1 METATGSERG
11 SPPGPAV
18 PPPRGHAPLAAASCP
33 GGLSPPARE
42 PPQPEEERQPRISES
57 GQFSD
62 GLEDRGLLESS
73 TRLKPHEA
81 QNYRKKALWV
91 SWLSIIVTLALAVA
105 AFTVS
110 VMRYS
115 ASAFGFAFD
124 AILDV
129 LSSAI
134 VLWRYS
140 NAAAVHS
147 AHREY
152 IACVILGV
160 IFLLSS
166 ICIVVKAIHDLS
178 TKLLPEVDDFLFSVS
193 ILSGI
198 LCSILAVLK
207 FMLGKVL
214 TSRALITDD
223 SSSTWCRGSGRRV
236 TTRCLSEGGWR
247 GGSRWLLLKTDK
259 VTPGFP
265 VGRRCQY
272 LTEHPISFFWKFSF
286 IHLSLND
293 EVCSV
298 GRSFP
303 YPHCCPCQ
311 TQ

>member
-1 METATGSERG
+1 
-11 SPPGPAV
+11 
-18 PPPRGHAPLAAASCP
+18 
-33 GGLSPPARE
+33 
-42 PPQPEEERQPRISES
+42 
-57 GQFSD
+57 
-62 GLEDRGLLESS
+62 
-73 TRLKPHEA
+73 
-81 QNYRKKALWV
+81 
-91 SWLSIIVTLALAVA
+91 
-105 AFTVS
+105 VS

-214 TSRALITDD
+214 TSRALITDGFNSLVGAVMGFSILLSAEVFKHD
-223 SSSTWCRGSGRRV
+223 SAVWYLDGSIGVLIGLTIFAYGVKLLIDMVPRV
-236 TTRCLSEGGWR
+236 RQTRHYEM
-247 GGSRWLLLKTDK
+247 
-259 VTPGFP
+259 F
-265 VGRRCQY
+265 
-272 LTEHPISFFWKFSF
+272 E
-286 IHLSLND
+286 
-293 EVCSV
+293 
-298 GRSFP
+298 
-303 YPHCCPCQ
+303 
-311 TQ
+311 

>member
-1 METATGSERG
+1 MEPAAGSERR

-18 PPPRGHAPLAAASCP
+18 PPPPRFHAPLAAAP
-33 GGLSPPARE
+33 GPGPLSSPAHE
-42 PPQPEEERQPRISES
+42 PPQPEEERQLRISES

-73 TRLKPHEA
+73 TRLNPHEA

-91 SWLSIIVTLALAVA
+91 SWWPVAVLLALLVLL
-105 AFTVS
+105 FTVS

-166 ICIVVKAIHDLS
+166 VCIVVKAIHDLS

-214 TSRALITDD
+214 TSRALITDGFNSLVGAVMGFSILLSAEVFKHNSAVWYLD
-223 SSSTWCRGSGRRV
+223 GSIGVLIGLTIFAYGVKLLIDMVPRV
-236 TTRCLSEGGWR
+236 RQTRHYEM
-247 GGSRWLLLKTDK
+247 
-259 VTPGFP
+259 F
-265 VGRRCQY
+265 
-272 LTEHPISFFWKFSF
+272 E
-286 IHLSLND
+286 
-293 EVCSV
+293 
-298 GRSFP
+298 
-303 YPHCCPCQ
+303 
-311 TQ
+311 

>member
-1 METATGSERG
+1 MDGECGGPGRQGPGSPLKPVRLRKRKMPDKERCSFSCPRDAAGFADGRGIGSEG
-11 SPPGPAV
+11 SFW
-18 PPPRGHAPLAAASCP
+18 APIRRMAP
-33 GGLSPPARE
+33 H
-42 PPQPEEERQPRISES
+42 PEEERQPRISES

-91 SWLSIIVTLALAVA
+91 SWFSIIVTLALAVA

-178 TKLLPEVDDFLFSVS
+178 TRLLPEVDDFLFSVS

-214 TSRALITDD
+214 TSRALITDGFNSLVGGVMGFSILLSAEVFKHNAAVWYLD
-223 SSSTWCRGSGRRV
+223 GSIGVLIGLTIFAYGVKLLIDMVPRV
-236 TTRCLSEGGWR
+236 RQTRHYEM
-247 GGSRWLLLKTDK
+247 
-259 VTPGFP
+259 F
-265 VGRRCQY
+265 
-272 LTEHPISFFWKFSF
+272 E
-286 IHLSLND
+286 
-293 EVCSV
+293 
-298 GRSFP
+298 
-303 YPHCCPCQ
+303 
-311 TQ
+311 

>member
-1 METATGSERG
+1 MDTAAGSEHR

-18 PPPRGHAPLAAASCP
+18 PPRPRRHAPSAAAP
-33 GGLSPPARE
+33 GPLSSPARE
-42 PPQPEEERQPRISES
+42 PPQPEEGQQLRMSQS

-91 SWLSIIVTLALAVA
+91 SWFSIIVTLALAVA

-152 IACVILGV
+152 LACVILGV

-166 ICIVVKAIHDLS
+166 LCIVVKAIHDLS

-214 TSRALITDD
+214 TSRALITDGFNSLVGGVMGFSILLSAEVFKHNSAVWYLD
-223 SSSTWCRGSGRRV
+223 GSTGVLIGLIIFAYGVKLLIDMVPRV
-236 TTRCLSEGGWR
+236 RQTRHYEM
-247 GGSRWLLLKTDK
+247 
-259 VTPGFP
+259 F
-265 VGRRCQY
+265 
-272 LTEHPISFFWKFSF
+272 E
-286 IHLSLND
+286 
-293 EVCSV
+293 
-298 GRSFP
+298 
-303 YPHCCPCQ
+303 
-311 TQ
+311 

>member
-1 METATGSERG
+1 MEPASGSERR
-11 SPPGPAV
+11 SPSGPAV
-18 PPPRGHAPLAAASCP
+18 PPPQRGQAPLVAAPSP
-33 GGLSPPARE
+33 GQLSNPARE
-42 PPQPEEERQPRISES
+42 PPHPEEERQPRISES

-91 SWLSIIVTLALAVA
+91 SWFSIIVTLALAVA

-178 TKLLPEVDDFLFSVS
+178 TRLLPEVDDFLFSVS

-214 TSRALITDD
+214 TSRALITDGFNSLVGGVMGFSILLSAEVFKHNAAVWYLD
-223 SSSTWCRGSGRRV
+223 GSIGVLIGLTIFAYGVKLLIDMVPRV
-236 TTRCLSEGGWR
+236 RQTRHYEM
-247 GGSRWLLLKTDK
+247 
-259 VTPGFP
+259 F
-265 VGRRCQY
+265 
-272 LTEHPISFFWKFSF
+272 E
-286 IHLSLND
+286 
-293 EVCSV
+293 
-298 GRSFP
+298 
-303 YPHCCPCQ
+303 
-311 TQ
+311 